1 MPFFPVENR
10 REQPAQCLFL
20 TAFGPFSP
28 SGADTNA
35 ATRRRRADRKPSVAV
50 RAKTWGF
57 HATSR
62 RARCERRR
70 MPSYVVESYLANTP
84 AAVADARKRARS
96 LTDDV

>member
-28 SGADTNA
+28 SGAEANA
-35 ATRRRRADRKPSVAV
+35 ATRRRRGDRKPSVAV

-57 HATSR
+57 HVT
-62 RARCERRR
+62 
-70 MPSYVVESYLANTP
+70 T
-84 AAVADARKRARS
+84 AALRWDARSVQREE
-96 LTDDV
+96 TG